1 VSLIKYL
8 AKRTGKIVM
17 QQSLNNLKL
26 HQKRMKKRKKAS
38 NHSGQIMIIRVK
50 EAQRMVN
57 MLLIIMKS
65 NLLLL
70 PLNLA
75 TAKIKRHYKK
85 LIAQK

>member
-26 HQKRMKKRKKAS
+26 HQRRMTKRKKAS
-38 NHSGQIMIIRVK
+38 NHSGQILIIHAK

-57 MLLIIMKS
+57 MMLKIMKS

-70 PLNLA
+70 PLNQA